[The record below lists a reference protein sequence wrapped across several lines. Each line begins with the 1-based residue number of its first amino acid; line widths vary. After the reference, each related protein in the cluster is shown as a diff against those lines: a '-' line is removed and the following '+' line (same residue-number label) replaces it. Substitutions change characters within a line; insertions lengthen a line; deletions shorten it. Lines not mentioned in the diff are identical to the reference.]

1 MRHDARILLFSLAI
15 GAHAL
20 AQSAPPAPTPGA
32 PPTNAPSKQEPKPA
46 DKPAPPKSLDDLLG
60 LPKTSDK
67 DASPKPSDTPPPS
80 DGPAQAQRE
89 LERALRGESVGEMFE
104 EAVLLMRDAAS
115 RVTDRKDVGATTQR
129 MQEEILARLDAVI
142 AKAQQNQDQS
152 SSSSQSQSGQ
162 SQEQQQNPGQ
172 RGQQQQQQQQQ
183 AQGEPQDNT
192 GAGNRQD
199 SAQTRGWLD
208 SAAPTWGKLPTRLRD
223 ALLQGAG
230 DSFSSLYER
239 MTEDY
244 YRRLAEERPNP

>member
-1 MRHDARILLFSLAI
+1 MRHDARISLLSLAI
-15 GAHAL
+15 SATAL
-20 AQSAPPAPTPGA
+20 AQSAPPAPTP
-32 PPTNAPSKQEPKPA
+32 PPSAAPSKQEAKPA

-67 DASPKPSDTPPPS
+67 NASPKPDDTPPPS

-142 AKAQQNQDQS
+142 AKAQQNQEQS

-183 AQGEPQDNT
+183 AQGEPQDTT
-192 GAGNRQD
+192 GAGTQQD

-208 SAAPTWGKLPTRLRD
+208 SAAPTWGKLPQRLRD

-244 YRRLAEERPNP
+244 YRRLAEERPSP

>member
-1 MRHDARILLFSLAI
+1 MRHDASVILLI
-15 GAHAL
+15 TGALSAAAL
-20 AQSAPPAPTPGA
+20 AQSAPPPVTP
-32 PPTNAPSKQEPKPA
+32 PVDAPSKQESKSA
-46 DKPAPPKSLDDLLG
+46 DKPTPPKSLDDLLG

-67 DASPKPSDTPPPS
+67 GASPKPTDLPPS
-80 DGPAQAQRE
+80 NDGPAQAQRE

-142 AKAQQNQDQS
+142 AKAQQNQEQ

-183 AQGEPQDNT
+183 AQGEPQDST
-192 GAGNRQD
+192 GAGTRQD
-199 SAQTRGWLD
+199 SAQTRNWID
-208 SAAPTWGKLPTRLRD
+208 SAAPTWGKLPQRLRD